1 MADEAPESKIA
12 VWVLVA
18 PVECVW
24 TPVTPSAGDGEL
36 DFSDPDNSGL
46 EPAL

>member
-1 MADEAPESKIA
+1 MDGEAPQSKIA
-12 VWVLVA
+12 VWALVA

-46 EPAL
+46 EPGL

>member
-1 MADEAPESKIA
+1 MADETPRSRLV
-12 VWVLVA
+12 VWELIPV
-18 PVECVW
+18 VECVW

-46 EPAL
+46 LPGL